1 MANKNMKKRAGIAV
15 AAGVVVAGALGA
27 SAASLGV
34 LNASNLGSAST
45 TVAAC
50 QQAGVPINVDWKNA
64 TPAKGEAY
72 KATTT
77 DVIVSDLSDTCKGG
91 EYQLVVTDKA
101 DIPLQTFTGTVKD
114 SSFKD
119 ELTNVPTDSIYG
131 VTLTITGGTA
141 A

>member
-27 SAASLGV
+27 SAASLGT
-34 LNASNLGSAST
+34 LNAQNLGSAAT

-50 QQAGVPINVDWKNA
+50 QQDGQVIGVDWKNA
-64 TPAKGEAY
+64 APVNGEAY
-72 KATTT
+72 TATTT
-77 DVIVSDLSDTCKGG
+77 DIGVSNLSDTCRGG
-91 EYQLVVTDKA
+91 EYQLVVTDQA
-101 DIPLQTFTGTVKD
+101 DAPLQTFTGTVEGA
-114 SSFKD
+114 SFDNQLK
-119 ELTNVPTDSIYG
+119 NVPTEDIYG

>member
-50 QQAGVPINVDWKNA
+50 
-64 TPAKGEAY
+64 
-72 KATTT
+72 
-77 DVIVSDLSDTCKGG
+77 
-91 EYQLVVTDKA
+91 
-101 DIPLQTFTGTVKD
+101 
-114 SSFKD
+114 
-119 ELTNVPTDSIYG
+119 
-131 VTLTITGGTA
+131 
-141 A
+141 